1 MARAKVPFINELTGR
16 LFNGHLNDLAAQL
29 AFYFLLSLF
38 PLLIV
43 LLTLLPF
50 LHLKP
55 DPVIQWLIANA
66 PGDASKLI
74 EANVRPLL
82 TRASGGLLSFGVLA
96 TLWSASNAT
105 TALFRALNK
114 AYYVEESRPFWKVKI
129 MAIMLTIG
137 MIIVIAVTLA
147 LPVFG
152 QLILSWLA
160 HLIEFPPIVTSVLNI
175 VRWVLGS
182 LIMLLVLMLLYFVA
196 PDVRLEWTYVIPGAI
211 VATIG
216 WQLISLGFSYYISS
230 FANYTSTYGSLGGVI
245 LLMMWFFLT
254 GFILMVGGEVNAV
267 YFNRVKRLL

>member
-1 MARAKVPFINELTGR
+1 MNELIGR
-16 LFNGHLNDLAAQL
+16 LFNSQINDLAAQL

-50 LHLKP
+50 LHLRP
-55 DPVIQWLIANA
+55 DPVIQWLISNA
-66 PGDASKLI
+66 PGEASALI

-82 TRASGGLLSFGVLA
+82 TKASGGLLSLGIFA

-105 TALFRALNK
+105 SALFRALNK
-114 AYYVEESRPFWKVKI
+114 AYYVEESRPFWKVKL

-137 MIIVIAVTLA
+137 MVMVIAVTLA

-152 QLILSWLA
+152 NLILTWASR
-160 HLIEFPPIVTSVLNI
+160 LISFPPIVASVLNI
-175 VRWVLGS
+175 IRWVLGS
-182 LIMLLVLMLLYFVA
+182 VIMLLVLMLLYYTA
-196 PDVRLEWTYVIPGAI
+196 PDVRLEWSYVLPGAA
-211 VATIG
+211 VATVG

-267 YFNRVKRLL
+267 YFYRLKRFM

>member
-1 MARAKVPFINELTGR
+1 MARSRVPFMNELIGR
-16 LFNGHLNDLAAQL
+16 LFNSQINDLSAQL

-55 DPVIQWLIANA
+55 DPVIQWLISNA
-66 PGDASKLI
+66 PGEASALI

-82 TRASGGLLSFGVLA
+82 TKASGGLLSLGILA

-105 TALFRALNK
+105 SALFRALNK
-114 AYYVEESRPFWKVKI
+114 AYYVEESRPYWKVKI

-137 MIIVIAVTLA
+137 MVMVIAVTLA

-152 QLILSWLA
+152 NLILTWASR
-160 HLIEFPPIVTSVLNI
+160 LILFPPIVAGVLNI
-175 VRWVLGS
+175 IRWVLGS
-182 LIMLLVLMLLYFVA
+182 VIMLLVLMLLYYIA
-196 PDVRLEWTYVIPGAI
+196 PDVRLEWSYVLPGAV
-211 VATIG
+211 VATVG

-267 YFNRVKRLL
+267 YFYRLKRSM

>member
-1 MARAKVPFINELTGR
+1 MARSRVPFINELAGR
-16 LFNGHLNDLAAQL
+16 LFNGHINDLAAQL

-55 DPVIQWLIANA
+55 DPVIHWLISNA
-66 PGDASKLI
+66 PGEVSKLI
-74 EANVRPLL
+74 EVNVRPLL
-82 TRASGGLLSFGVLA
+82 TRASGGLLSFGILA

-137 MIIVIAVTLA
+137 MVIVMAVTLA

-152 QLILSWLA
+152 HLILSWVSR
-160 HLIEFPPIVTSVLNI
+160 LIQFPLIVTSVLNI
-175 VRWVLGS
+175 IRWVLGS

-196 PDVRLEWTYVIPGAI
+196 PDVRHEWTNVVPGAT
-211 VATIG
+211 VATVG

-254 GFILMVGGEVNAV
+254 GFILMVGGAVNAI
-267 YFNRVKRLL
+267 YFNRIKRL

>member
-1 MARAKVPFINELTGR
+1 MARSRVPFINELAGR
-16 LFNGHLNDLAAQL
+16 LFNGHINDLAAQL

-50 LHLKP
+50 LHLNP
-55 DPVIQWLIANA
+55 DSVIKWLISNA
-66 PGDASKLI
+66 PGEASKLI
-74 EANVRPLL
+74 EVNVRPLL
-82 TRASGGLLSFGVLA
+82 TRASGGLLSFGILA

-129 MAIMLTIG
+129 MAIMLTNG
-137 MIIVIAVTLA
+137 MVIVMAVTLA

-152 QLILSWLA
+152 HLILSWVS
-160 HLIEFPPIVTSVLNI
+160 HLIQFPLIVTSVLNI
-175 VRWVLGS
+175 IRWVLGS

-196 PDVRLEWTYVIPGAI
+196 PDVRHEWTNVLPGAI
-211 VATIG
+211 VATVG

-245 LLMMWFFLT
+245 LLMIWFFLT
-254 GFILMVGGEVNAV
+254 GFILMVGGEVNAI
-267 YFNRVKRLL
+267 YFNRIKRL